1 MRHAALAIPLILI
14 FATAAA
20 EPFAYDIV
28 DGIEIPE
35 PLGGVA
41 GDPTRGPDVAELH
54 CAACHAMP
62 GEGDADRPSLTVLS
76 AGFSPGR
83 LRLAIVHLGLLNPG
97 QDDHAFYDVPP
108 FDPEADTPPATR
120 LTAEEVE
127 ALVAWLS
134 RPVSAQPA
142 P

>member
-1 MRHAALAIPLILI
+1 MRPAALAIPLI
-14 FATAAA
+14 FSFCAAAA

-28 DGIEIPE
+28 DGFEIPE

-41 GDPTRGPDVAELH
+41 GDPARGPAVAEAH
-54 CAACHAMP
+54 CMACHAMP
-62 GEGDADRPSLTVLS
+62 GEGDPEGRQSLTVLS

-97 QDDHAFYDVPP
+97 QDDHAFYDLPP
-108 FDPEADTPPATR
+108 FDPTADAPPATR

-134 RPVSAQPA
+134 RPAR
-142 P
+142 